1 MSSNLCSSC
10 IGIFQGRY
18 VPTSLLFEKDL
29 LDIEDADFRIIDF
42 ETDKTEWKVRLDDAT
57 ETGLPLVPYLHHTLH
72 GLAESANSC
81 ALCAMIWEALRQE
94 KQPAA
99 RPERLEEMKEK
110 KTSLI
115 GIPIIRPKAGMLCG
129 MFTLAFLYAV
139 FEGHKLYG
147 RSFRTFHMFKTINI
161 SQPDNRMIWRPEFD
175 REQSLSRIRTWLD
188 SSTTI
193 SRLAPRLPTR
203 LLHCRPST
211 DPKDKPTVRLVN
223 TQNLDTS
230 TRYVALSHRWGAVR
244 PLMLLQDLEDEFYD
258 NIAFDSIPATFQD
271 AIRLSDAL
279 GIEYIWIDSLCI
291 IQDSKDD
298 WHTEAA
304 HMASVYSQAYVTISA
319 TAAQDSAAGLREQHP
334 MLKHPCEIMPSWSG
348 FSREEMPPGAVR
360 IINKGAFCDEVLS
373 QPLFRRGWVFQ
384 EWILSP
390 KTIHVAR
397 DQLWWTSASS
407 MKSESFA
414 SNETCEGYEFEA
426 NREFQHTMA
435 PGTLYSIKGQSDQ
448 TQRQVWHTLLQD
460 FMSRAL
466 TFESDRLVAFAG
478 IAALYQSY
486 ADIPTNSYLAGI
498 WRQALLQDL
507 LWAITDGRK
516 VIPPQQYRA
525 PSWSWASVEPAQ
537 AGKFLIGNR
546 DLNEDLDEL
555 EEPWVPTATV
565 LDVSV
570 TAAGSEFGSAS
581 DGYVVL
587 QGPLIE
593 ARLFMSM
600 VDLTGRLTAEQ
611 AAEFVP
617 GGRLRYV
624 HNYITLPNMEKP
636 VGGLLLTEAHLDD
649 VFPTLLPEEVIT
661 IHLAVL
667 YCRKSMAG
675 ESLGHALALVKGLGK
690 GEFRR
695 IGYVTMTEDTMI
707 PWKGDRNF
715 GAFDPLKDEDYYLSA
730 GDKPGSYNYRI
741 V

>member
-1 MSSNLCSSC
+1 MSPSTLCSSC
-10 IGIFQGRY
+10 SGIFQGQY
-18 VPTSLLFEKDL
+18 VPTNLLVEKDL
-29 LDIEDADFRIIDF
+29 LDIEDADFKIIDF
-42 ETDKTEWKVRLDDAT
+42 ETDKTEWRARLDDAT
-57 ETGLPLVPYLHHTLH
+57 EDGLSPAPYLHHTLH

-81 ALCAMIWEALRQE
+81 VLCAMIWEELRQE

-99 RPERLEEMKEK
+99 RPERLKEMEEK
-110 KTSLI
+110 KESLV
-115 GIPIIRPKAGMLCG
+115 GIPIIRPKAGVLCG
-129 MFTLAFLYAV
+129 MFTLGFLYAISK
-139 FEGHKLYG
+139 GPKLYG
-147 RSFRTFHMFKTINI
+147 RSFRTFQMFKAIN
-161 SQPDNRMIWRPEFD
+161 
-175 REQSLSRIRTWLD
+175 
-188 SSTTI
+188 
-193 SRLAPRLPTR
+193 
-203 LLHCRPST
+203 
-211 DPKDKPTVRLVN
+211 PKDNPTVRLIN

-230 TRYVALSHRWGAVR
+230 TRYAALSHRWGAVR
-244 PLMLLQDLEDEFYD
+244 PLMLLQALEGIFHEG
-258 NIAFDSIPATFQD
+258 IAFDSIPATFQD
-271 AIRLSDAL
+271 AIRLSNAL

-298 WHTEAA
+298 WHAEAA

-319 TAAQDSAAGLREQHP
+319 TAAQDSAAGLKEQNS
-334 MLKHPCEIMPSWSG
+334 MLKYPCEIIPSWSG
-348 FSREEMPPGAVR
+348 FSREEIPPDGVR

-435 PGTLYSIKGQSDQ
+435 PGTLYSIKGQSDR
-448 TQRQVWHTLLQD
+448 TLRPVWHTLLQD
-460 FMSRAL
+460 YMSRAL

-486 ADIPTNSYLAGI
+486 ADIPSDSYLAGI

-516 VIPPQQYRA
+516 VIPPQLYRA

-537 AGKFLIGNR
+537 TGKFLIGNR
-546 DLNEDLDEL
+546 DLNEDLDER
-555 EEPWVPTATV
+555 EEPWVPAATV

-570 TAAGSEFGSAS
+570 TTTGSEFGSAC

-624 HNYITLPNMEKP
+624 HNYITLPNMAKP

-661 IHLAVL
+661 IYLAVF
-667 YCRKSMAG
+667 YCRKNIKG

-707 PWKGDRNF
+707 PWKNDRDF
-715 GAFDPLKDEDYYLSA
+715 GAFAALNDEEEYLSVA
-730 GDKPGSYNYRI
+730 DKPGFYNYRI